1 MGYHGSNCATMVANS
16 SNCATKHTLRQCG
29 GLECTSNLDGPT
41 NGSVPTPPVVSFP
54 WDRDYSSRAQ
64 RVTFD
69 PAQKRSRECIRG
81 AESSVKVEVRNGS
94 ALAPALAMSRCRVL
108 LVAENKRREGSLHLP
123 PVGVPS

>member
-1 MGYHGSNCATMVANS
+1 MRKIGLARLGVARKGNPCPS
-16 SNCATKHTLRQCG
+16 MSMLWATKHTLRQCG

-41 NGSVPTPPVVSFP
+41 KWFGSH
-54 WDRDYSSRAQ
+54 SSRTQ

-81 AESSVKVEVRNGS
+81 SESSVKVEVRNGS

-108 LVAENKRREGSLHLP
+108 LVAENKRREGSHHLP
-123 PVGVPS
+123 PVGMPS

>member
-1 MGYHGSNCATMVANS
+1 MRKIGLARLGVARKGNPCPSMSMLWATMVAIV
-16 SNCATKHTLRQCG
+16 ATKHTLRQCG
-29 GLECTSNLDGPT
+29 G
-41 NGSVPTPPVVSFP
+41 SVPTP
-54 WDRDYSSRAQ
+54 Q

-69 PAQKRSRECIRG
+69 PAQKRSREC

-108 LVAENKRREGSLHLP
+108 LVAENKRREGSHHLP